1 MRRPPPGYRRGARP
15 LYPGV
20 FKMLVYGFVL
30 WGLSLLGIG
39 LPFQLPRWLLLVLE
53 VAVIWMLW
61 KGVKAARR
69 APGNHLRLFNAQE
82 NWANAIA
89 LQALILF
96 LW

>member
-20 FKMLVYGFVL
+20 FKMLIYGFVL
-30 WGLSLLGIG
+30 WGLALLGIE
-39 LPFQLPRWLLLVLE
+39 LPFELPRLLFLAMEVL
-53 VAVIWMLW
+53 VIWFLW

-69 APGNHLRLFNAQE
+69 APRNQVRLFNAQE
-82 NWANAIA
+82 NWVNAFA

>member
-20 FKMLVYGFVL
+20 FKMLVYGFIL
-30 WGLSLLGIG
+30 WALALLGIE
-39 LPFQLPRWLLLVLE
+39 LPFELPRWLWLVLE
-53 VAVIWMLW
+53 VAVIWLLW
-61 KGVKAARR
+61 KGIKAARR
-69 APGNHLRLFNAQE
+69 APRNQVRLFNAQE
-82 NWANAIA
+82 HWVNAFA

>member
-15 LYPGV
+15 IYPGV
-20 FKMLVYGFVL
+20 FKMLIYGFIL
-30 WGLSLLGIG
+30 WGLALLGIE
-39 LPFQLPRWLLLVLE
+39 LPRLLFVVLQ
-53 VAVIWMLW
+53 VLVIWLLW

-69 APGNHLRLFNAQE
+69 ATSNQVRLFSAQE
-82 NWANAIA
+82 NWVNAFA